1 MKAFC
6 FKALLCRQTAN
17 ITFAPSK
24 HQNPKINLLKCQI
37 ANLQKGL
44 KTHVSNFK
52 RSYLISPPPKKILS
66 PGMPWPQRPIKQ
78 HAWDNLFDLVK
89 DVELSPL
96 AEDFL
101 INLEALPGLFENYGQ
116 AIEDTM
122 V

>member
-1 MKAFC
+1 
-6 FKALLCRQTAN
+6 
-17 ITFAPSK
+17 
-24 HQNPKINLLKCQI
+24 
-37 ANLQKGL
+37 
-44 KTHVSNFK
+44 
-52 RSYLISPPPKKILS
+52 
-66 PGMPWPQRPIKQ
+66 MPWPQRPIKQ